1 MAHRLIF
8 IFSFFA
14 IVLVYAILYFFYS
27 LFKAHNKW
35 KEGIKNN
42 PKDRMNKSK
51 QNFIDF
57 YLNLGYEEKS
67 IVFVYSQTQKFLRA
81 QDLVLLHTDDIVNL
95 YERGEEEWFYI
106 LNRWLKQL
114 GYVELSESDFK
125 DKSAKALDFEFL
137 IRIIQLRG

>member
-95 YERGEEEWFYI
+95 YERGEEQWFYI
-106 LNRWLKQL
+106 LNRWLKTWL
-114 GYVELSESDFK
+114 C
-125 DKSAKALDFEFL
+125 
-137 IRIIQLRG
+137 

>member
-95 YERGEEEWFYI
+95 YERGEEQWFYI

-137 IRIIQLRG
+137 IRTIQLRG